1 MTEETN
7 ESKRPTHAIYQ
18 VIGDDKKARWNRIGA
33 AWMHKDLKGANMRF
47 DSFPL
52 TGRIVMRE
60 IVELDD
66 AGKEAATEGAEGGQQ

>member
-1 MTEETN
+1 MTNETK

-18 VIGDDKKARWNRIGA
+18 VIGDDDKARWNRIGA
-33 AWMHKDLKGANMRF
+33 AWMHKDVKGANMRF

-60 IVELDD
+60 IVEQDD
-66 AGKEAATEGAEGGQQ
+66 AGKDAATDASEGGQQ